1 MNISKGE
8 QNLGQKLDI
17 VNSMS
22 DGNSE
27 FQILEVNKLEGS
39 MSINQASSLQLA
51 EQKGLKARYVR
62 IIMNN
67 SVIKTEAGALYYYIG
82 QIESQ
87 TKVGGVGGFLKKSI
101 AGSLTEENALKPTY
115 GGTGEIWLEPSFK
128 HYILLELKNEEI
140 IVDKGM
146 FYCCSGGVEVRV
158 VSQKNLSSALLGG
171 EGIFQI
177 GLRGTGVVVLE
188 SLVPQN
194 EIIQY
199 NIKQGQ
205 VMKVDG
211 NFAIAR
217 TAGVQF
223 SVTKSDKGLFATAM
237 KGEGLLNTFTG
248 EGSVWLAPTIPVYSR
263 MNQGLASILNN
274 NSSNNK

>member
-237 KGEGLLNTFTG
+237 NGEGLLNTFTG

>member
-82 QIESQ
+82 QFESQ

-237 KGEGLLNTFTG
+237 NGEGLLNTFTG

-263 MNQGLASILNN
+263 MNQGLAGMLNN

>member
-1 MNISKGE
+1 MNFTNSQ

-39 MSINQASSLQLA
+39 MSIGQASSLQLA

-62 IIMNN
+62 IMMNN

-146 FYCCSGGVEVRV
+146 FFCCSGGIEVRV
-158 VSQKNLSSALLGG
+158 VSQKNISSALLGG

-199 NIKQGQ
+199 NINPGE

-217 TAGVQF
+217 TAGIEF

-237 KGEGLLNTFTG
+237 NGEGLLNTFTG
-248 EGSVWLAPTIPVYSR
+248 QGSVWLAPTIPVYSR
-263 MNQGLASILNN
+263 MNQGLAAMLNN

>member
-1 MNISKGE
+1 MNFSNSD
-8 QNLGQKLDI
+8 QNLGQKLDV

-27 FQILEVNKLEGS
+27 FQILEINKLEGS
-39 MSINQASSLQLA
+39 MSVSQASDLQLA

-62 IIMNN
+62 IIMSN

-82 QIESQ
+82 NIESQ

-101 AGSLTEENALKPTY
+101 AGGLTDEKALKPMY
-115 GGTGEIWLEPSFK
+115 GGTGEVWLEPSFK

-146 FYCCSGGVEVRV
+146 FYCCSGGVDVRT
-158 VSQKNLSSALLGG
+158 VSQKNISSALLGG

-177 GLRGTGVVVLE
+177 GLSGTGVVVLE

-194 EIIQY
+194 EIIRY
-199 NIKQGQ
+199 DINQGQ
-205 VMKVDG
+205 VIKVDG

-217 TAGVQF
+217 TAGIQF
-223 SVTKSDKGLFATAM
+223 SVTKSDKGLFASAM
-237 KGEGLLNTFTG
+237 NGEGLLNTFTG
-248 EGSVWLAPTIPVYSR
+248 QGSVWLAPTIPVYSR
-263 MNQGLASILNN
+263 INMGLAGMLNN
-274 NSSNNK
+274 ASSNNK

>member
-1 MNISKGE
+1 MNFTNSQ

-39 MSINQASSLQLA
+39 MSIGQASSLQLA

-62 IIMNN
+62 IMMNN

-146 FYCCSGGVEVRV
+146 FFCCSGGIEVRV
-158 VSQKNLSSALLGG
+158 VSQKNISSALLGG

-199 NIKQGQ
+199 NINPGE

-217 TAGVQF
+217 TAGVEF

-237 KGEGLLNTFTG
+237 NGEGLLNTFTG
-248 EGSVWLAPTIPVYSR
+248 QGSVWLAPTIPVYSR
-263 MNQGLASILNN
+263 MNQGLAAMLNN